1 MTKKTDV
8 ATVCV
13 AVLGTLLIA
22 LCLWG
27 TYDPETLFALIN

>member
-13 AVLGTLLIA
+13 AVLATLLGV
-22 LCLWG
+22 LCFWG